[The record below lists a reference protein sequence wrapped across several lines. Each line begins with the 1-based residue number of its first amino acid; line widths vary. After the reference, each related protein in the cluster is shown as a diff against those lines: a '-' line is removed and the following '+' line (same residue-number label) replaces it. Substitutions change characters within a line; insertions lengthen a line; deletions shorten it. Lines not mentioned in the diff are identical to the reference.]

1 MGSKGERVMSRPRP
15 TTTAEPAPDPAH
27 PEPPACRRGVG
38 LAAVAG
44 AVLVMVGAVLP
55 WLSVYAGLKTYSG
68 LAGLNGRLL
77 LGGGLLGLLGGVW
90 CLRVRRQAL
99 QWTLGLWGFV
109 LLAFT
114 GWLLVQLLTA
124 YRGLAA
130 DPFFL
135 ARLGPGVPV
144 ATVGAATL
152 AGTLLVSP
160 AGPPGVAPPPAVP
173 ARLLATGLAWLSA
186 GAAIIHFAVLGPHLR
201 ESWILGAFFATVA
214 VAQMGWAL
222 AAAVRP
228 SHLVWAA
235 GALGNALV
243 VWVWVV
249 SRTRGWPVG
258 ADAGGPEPIG
268 FADGLSTAYEAL
280 IVVGATALYRRPA
293 IGVRLRPGWARLA
306 TWAVAAL
313 VAALTA
319 VAVLSAAGA
328 LRLLA
333 QT

>member
-1 MGSKGERVMSRPRP
+1 MSRPRP
-15 TTTAEPAPDPAH
+15 TLTVEPAADPAR
-27 PEPPACRRGVG
+27 PEPPAGRRGVG
-38 LAAVAG
+38 LAAIAG

-55 WLSVYAGLKTYSG
+55 WLSVYAGLKSYAG

-77 LGGGLLGLLGGVW
+77 LASGALGLLGGVW
-90 CLRVRRQAL
+90 YLRGRRRAL
-99 QWTLGLWGFV
+99 QWALGLWGFA

-124 YRGLAA
+124 YHALAA

-144 ATVGAATL
+144 ATIGAAAL
-152 AGTLLVSP
+152 AATLLVSP
-160 AGPPGVAPPPAVP
+160 PRPPGAAPPPAVP
-173 ARLLATGLAWLSA
+173 ARPLATGLAWLSA
-186 GAAIIHFAVLGPHLR
+186 GAATIHFAVLGPHLR
-201 ESWILGAFFATVA
+201 ESWILGAFFAIVA
-214 VAQMGWAL
+214 AAQMGWAL
-222 AAAVRP
+222 VAAIRP
-228 SHLVWAA
+228 SRLVWAA
-235 GALGNALV
+235 GAIGNSLV
-243 VWVWVV
+243 ILVWVV

-268 FADGLSTAYEAL
+268 VADGLSTAYEAL
-280 IVVGATALYRRPA
+280 LVAGAAALSRRPA
-293 IGVRLRPGWARLA
+293 IAVELRPGWARVA

-319 VAVLSAAGA
+319 VAVLSAVGA
-328 LRLLA
+328 LRLLY

>member
-1 MGSKGERVMSRPRP
+1 
-15 TTTAEPAPDPAH
+15 
-27 PEPPACRRGVG
+27 
-38 LAAVAG
+38 
-44 AVLVMVGAVLP
+44 MVGAVLP

-77 LGGGLLGLLGGVW
+77 LGGGVLGLLGGLW
-90 CLRVRRQAL
+90 CLRVRGQAL
-99 QWTLGLWGFV
+99 QWALGLWGFV

-186 GAAIIHFAVLGPHLR
+186 GAATIHFAVLGPHLR
-201 ESWILGAFFATVA
+201 ESWILGAFFAMGGFRALLA
-214 VAQMGWAL
+214 VAPIAL
-222 AAAVRP
+222 ASGLGQSILRIALFSSGIVASMLAYGLLSGSLLQRLENAQGAMGRIWIHASGYAVGVF
-228 SHLVWAA
+228 SVVAGLLTLHEHL
-235 GALGNALV
+235 G
-243 VWVWVV
+243 
-249 SRTRGWPVG
+249 
-258 ADAGGPEPIG
+258 
-268 FADGLSTAYEAL
+268 
-280 IVVGATALYRRPA
+280 
-293 IGVRLRPGWARLA
+293 
-306 TWAVAAL
+306 
-313 VAALTA
+313 
-319 VAVLSAAGA
+319 
-328 LRLLA
+328 
-333 QT
+333 

>member
-1 MGSKGERVMSRPRP
+1 MSRPRP
-15 TTTAEPAPDPAH
+15 TLTAEPAADPAR
-27 PEPPACRRGVG
+27 PEPPAGRRGVG
-38 LAAVAG
+38 LAAIAG

-55 WLSVYAGLKTYSG
+55 WLSVYAGLKAYSG

-77 LGGGLLGLLGGVW
+77 LGSGALGLLGGVW
-90 CLRVRRQAL
+90 YLRGRRRAL
-99 QWTLGLWGFV
+99 QWALGLWGFA

-124 YRGLAA
+124 YHGLAA

-144 ATVGAATL
+144 ATVGAAAL
-152 AGTLLVSP
+152 AAILLVGP
-160 AGPPGVAPPPAVP
+160 AGPTQARPLAAVP
-173 ARLLATGLAWLSA
+173 ARPLASGLAWLSA
-186 GAAIIHFAVLGPHLR
+186 GAATIHFAVLGPHLR
-201 ESWILGAFFATVA
+201 ASWVLGAFFAIVA

-222 AAAVRP
+222 VVAMRP
-228 SHLVWAA
+228 SRLVWAA
-235 GALGNALV
+235 GAIGNMLV
-243 VWVWVV
+243 ILVWVV

-268 FADGLSTAYEAL
+268 FADGLATAYEAL
-280 IVVGATALYRRPA
+280 IVAGAAALCGRPG
-293 IGVRLRPGWARLA
+293 IGVQLRPGWARVA

-319 VAVLSAAGA
+319 VAVLSAVGV
-328 LRLLA
+328 LRLLSR
-333 QT
+333 T